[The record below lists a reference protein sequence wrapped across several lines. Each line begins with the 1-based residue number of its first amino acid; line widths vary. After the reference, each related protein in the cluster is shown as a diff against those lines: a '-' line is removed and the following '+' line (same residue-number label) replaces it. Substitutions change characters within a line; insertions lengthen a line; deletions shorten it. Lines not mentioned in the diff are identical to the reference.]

1 MEAMP
6 SLLLQPGRGGAAAHE
21 SLQGTPQ
28 VGGGLG
34 GRDLGCVERDESH
47 EIDHTSQSN
56 LQMRLHMLLQSN
68 TVCVCVCVDRAER
81 RGQWSSPTCGWGGQS
96 PPSPPS
102 PSHLPHLPPDYRYC
116 HLTTATAT

>member
-68 TVCVCVCVDRAER
+68 TVCVCVCGQGGAEGAVVISDLR
-81 RGQWSSPTCGWGGQS
+81 VGWPIPPLPSLPFSLTSP
-96 PPSPPS
+96 
-102 PSHLPHLPPDYRYC
+102 
-116 HLTTATAT
+116 AT